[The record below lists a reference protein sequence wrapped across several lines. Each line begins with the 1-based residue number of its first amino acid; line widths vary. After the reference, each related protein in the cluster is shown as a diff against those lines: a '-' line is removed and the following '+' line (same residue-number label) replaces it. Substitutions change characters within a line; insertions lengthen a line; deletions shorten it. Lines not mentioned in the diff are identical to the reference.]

1 MSDLE
6 KTRKIGGSGA
16 GDQKTRLIRPSDEQE
31 TVLINAR
38 RVPAGDD
45 APKTRLVRRPSADSA
60 APAADA
66 SAKTPEVEDD
76 IDDRL
81 VVGWLVVTG
90 GEGRGK
96 FSPIFDGMNSVGRG
110 ADQSTRLD
118 FGDETI
124 SREGHAFITY
134 DYVARKFYIQHGGK
148 SNLVRVNQAPV
159 LQPTELKQGDEISLG
174 NTILRFVPFCGES
187 FDWQDK

>member
-1 MSDLE
+1 MNDLE
-6 KTRKIGGSGA
+6 KTRKIGGGN
-16 GDQKTRLIRPSDEQE
+16 GDQKTRLIRPTDDQE
-31 TVLINAR
+31 TVLVNAR
-38 RVPAGDD
+38 RAPPGDD
-45 APKTRLVRRPSADSA
+45 PPKTRLVRRPSSEPA
-60 APAADA
+60 APAVDA
-66 SAKTPEVEDD
+66 PAKAAVVEDD
-76 IDDRL
+76 TDDRL

-90 GEGRGK
+90 GLGRGK

-110 ADQSTRLD
+110 ADQATRLD

-174 NTILRFVPFCGES
+174 NTVLRFVPFCGEN